1 MKHETL
7 VLSNKLV
14 KVELPLRK
22 NYWKADNWSVR
33 TWTEQISLFFLTRL
47 STDDLRQVF
56 GCQKF
61 PPFHRKRKKKTHGK
75 TLVWQ
80 MTQSRFYP

>member
-33 TWTEQISLFFLTRL
+33 TWTEQISLFVL
-47 STDDLRQVF
+47 VK
-56 GCQKF
+56 CQRSKS
-61 PPFHRKRKKKTHGK
+61 G
-75 TLVWQ
+75 W
-80 MTQSRFYP
+80 